1 MKTEL
6 YYFTGTGNGLHIAKS
21 IRKSLASVNQ
31 EALLIPINTL
41 DRSKKIKTSAER
53 VGIIYPT
60 YGMTAPAIV
69 KAFAHQLSISKESYV
84 FLYAH
89 SGGGGAAGSLY
100 PISKILSENGIEIS
114 NTFETKF
121 PSNSTLMA
129 YKPGKV
135 DQVLE
140 QSEVSIKENM
150 LPIIN
155 REKRNLS
162 KLNPIKKASL
172 SLTEKV
178 AGAVEHMMQF
188 KVIAPDDTCNGCS
201 TCAKV
206 CPVANIELENKKPT
220 FGDNCQ
226 TCLSCINQC
235 PKKSLSF
242 GKMKKEKLISYRHPQ
257 VQLKELMYR

>member
-21 IRKSLASVNQ
+21 IRKNLASLNQ

-41 DRSKKIKTSAER
+41 DLSQKIETSAER
-53 VGIIYPT
+53 IGIIYPT

-69 KAFAHQLSISKESYV
+69 KAFAHQLSVSKESYV

-89 SGGGGAAGSLY
+89 SGGAGCAGSLY
-100 PISKILSENGIEIS
+100 PISKILSENGVEIS

-135 DQVLE
+135 DQVLVK
-140 QSEVSIKENM
+140 SEVSVQENM

-155 REKRNLS
+155 KEKRKFT

-178 AGAVEHMMQF
+178 AGTVEHMMQF
-188 KVIAPDDTCNGCS
+188 KVIAPDDSCNGCS
-201 TCAKV
+201 TCVKV
-206 CPVANIELENKKPT
+206 CPVGNIELENKKPT
-220 FGDNCQ
+220 FSDNCEM
-226 TCLSCINQC
+226 CLSCVNQC

-257 VQLKELMYR
+257 VTIKELMYR